1 MAGLLVLALALLLV
15 PLLKQPKPLDDDHSQ
30 RNIDIA
36 RQRLAELKQQLQDGV
51 LDQAEF
57 DEHYLELQGMLNDD
71 LQGETVKP
79 ITARGRWI
87 APLLAVAIPTVSLF
101 LYLLLGD
108 ANALR
113 KAEVEQHNQQTAAKI
128 AGMVDGLKRK
138 LQQNPN
144 DLEGWLML
152 GRSYSYMQQYQNAAD
167 VFAELNRRQPDDV
180 EVIVQYAN
188 NLAMARN
195 GQMAGEPTVL
205 VEKALTLAPDH
216 PNALWLA
223 GMAKVEQGDF
233 AKAGEHWR
241 KLLTLLP
248 PDSESV
254 PQVQQM
260 LASLEQEQAKAADP
274 ANPVNIPVQVAVDPA
289 VKAKFAPQTTVFVY
303 AQAVNGPKM
312 PLAILRKTLADL
324 PAEVA
329 LNDSM
334 AMQGV
339 GHLGDHQQ
347 LRIVARLSQSGQAM
361 PAPGDWLGSTEIQQ
375 PFGAQPVTVTINQE
389 VK

>member
-1 MAGLLVLALALLLV
+1 MAGLIVLALALLLV

-36 RQRLAELKQQLQDGV
+36 RQRLAELKQQLRDGV

-71 LQGETVKP
+71 LQGETIKP
-79 ITARGRWI
+79 ITVRGRWI
-87 APLLAVAIPTVSLF
+87 APLVAVTIPTASLF

-113 KAEVEQHNQQTAAKI
+113 KIDLQQNSRQTAEKI
-128 AGMVDGLKRK
+128 AGMVDALKRK

-167 VFAELNRRQPDDV
+167 VFAELNRRQPDDADV
-180 EVIVQYAN
+180 MVQYAN

-195 GQMAGEPTVL
+195 GQMAGEPSAL
-205 VEKALTLAPDH
+205 IEKALTLAPEH

-223 GMAKVEQGDF
+223 GMAKVEQGDY
-233 AKAGEHWR
+233 AKAGDYWR

-248 PDSESV
+248 PDSDSV

-260 LASLEQEQAKAADP
+260 LASLEQEQAKAADS
-274 ANPVNIPVQVAVDPA
+274 ANQVNISVQVAIDSA

-312 PLAILRKTLADL
+312 PLAIVRKTLADL
-324 PAEVA
+324 PAEVG

-339 GHLGDHQQ
+339 GRLGDHQQ

-361 PAPGDWLGSTEIQQ
+361 PAPGDWLGSAEIQQ